1 MPAII
6 PGDFNSDELDQTR
19 RDRRLLLVLLLAPV
33 LLSLVAVWA
42 LDHTRANK
50 SLFSTTNF
58 VGPTTRS
65 LLAGGGITVCTEEM
79 GTRGNPICFH
89 AARMPAT
96 AVVVASGIW
105 FLGDRYIP
113 VVCFKTIL
121 LLLPIEFALYLAW
134 CCLPQPPGRRA
145 LAILLLL
152 VPFAIPAFLA
162 DVTNLQVDEGFSYSF
177 LALGAAILF
186 FNRPRLRAVGTASL
200 HGIRRALLFA
210 AALDGLYL
218 SKSGMQLAVLV
229 LLVGFLAL
237 EKQTSLRW
245 LVLLLV
251 AAAPLGWALHQ
262 HHASGRYS
270 LGTSFDG
277 INLNKGNNAGF
288 LRNYPPV
295 HGESLDWYDFE
306 LNRGVSFPDEWS
318 FNDYHLQSAFDY
330 VRTHPQETLSGDA
343 RKLKI
348 LFFSLEKYGSTA
360 NLGARRL
367 IEIAGML
374 AFRLIFW
381 IATASSIFLLFR
393 HRLPAD
399 RSLRVVAATF
409 LALVAASTLPFLVG
423 FAYTRHISILIYPS
437 ALFCCRLL
445 CEPERD

>member
-1 MPAII
+1 MPAIV
-6 PGDFNSDELDQTR
+6 PGDLISDELDHTR
-19 RDRRLLLVLLLAPV
+19 RDRRLLLLLLLVPV
-33 LLSLVAVWA
+33 ILSLATVWA

-50 SLFSTTNF
+50 SIFSVTNF

-89 AARMPAT
+89 AARMPVT
-96 AVVVASGIW
+96 AVVVASGIRL
-105 FLGDRYIP
+105 LGDRYIP

-134 CCLPQPPGRRA
+134 CCLPRPPGRRA

-152 VPFAIPAFLA
+152 VPFLIPAFLA

-186 FNRPRLRAVGTASL
+186 FGRSERRAVGTASR

-229 LLVGFLAL
+229 LLAGFLAL

-245 LVLLLV
+245 LVLVLV

-277 INLNKGNNAGF
+277 INLHEGNNAAF

-295 HGESLDWYDFE
+295 HGDSLDWYDFE

-318 FNDYHLQSAFDY
+318 FNDYHLRSAFEY
-330 VRTHPQETLSGDA
+330 LRTHPKETLLGDA

-360 NLGARRL
+360 NLGARQR
-367 IEIAGML
+367 IQIAGML
-374 AFRLIFW
+374 AFRVIFW
-381 IATASSIFLLFR
+381 IATASSIFLLLR
-393 HRLPAD
+393 NHPPAD
-399 RSLRVVAATF
+399 RSLRVKAATF

-437 ALFCCRLL
+437 AIFCCWLV